1 MTHRPLN
8 CENLVLPS
16 IEIIDFS
23 TYFMPSRRFAYL
35 SFPRDGD
42 ASFFLLYS
50 AFLPKMLPAVLPD
63 AEIKSISRYI
73 SIFCALIY
81 SARSFKS
88 ERLPRRESRDALIM
102 LD

>member
-1 MTHRPLN
+1 
-8 CENLVLPS
+8 
-16 IEIIDFS
+16 
-23 TYFMPSRRFAYL
+23 
-35 SFPRDGD
+35 
-42 ASFFLLYS
+42 
-50 AFLPKMLPAVLPD
+50 MLPAVLPD
-63 AEIKSISRYI
+63 EKASLFAAEIKSMSRYI

>member
-1 MTHRPLN
+1 
-8 CENLVLPS
+8 
-16 IEIIDFS
+16 
-23 TYFMPSRRFAYL
+23 MPSRRFAYL

-63 AEIKSISRYI
+63 EKASLFAAEIKSMSRYI